1 MEEYQVI
8 AVIGGLILLTLFFS
22 SVAEAYEQKQRENR
36 IKILRIKRGLDE
48 FSDLL
53 ERLKDCDIGNDIRDL
68 LLNEIMARLQTIQG
82 IDRHFKG
89 IQALIAAANDGTK
102 QESTPDK
109 QSAAKIDDESELNKK
124 LVTLRRLDKQLNSTR
139 WFSVIKPDQLKNFS
153 QDVKLLRCEKI
164 FLFYSDQAR
173 SATEQENLLAAKE
186 HYYYIIHALKYS
198 GISSNPRII
207 EWQEQTEFMLNQ
219 ISQKV
224 ASNLKK
230 TVTERFADE
239 GGTSSPEKE
248 NNSTA
253 PPPTG

>member
-8 AVIGGLILLTLFFS
+8 AVIGGLLLLTLFFS
-22 SVAEAYEQKQRENR
+22 SVAEAYEQRQRENR
-36 IKILRIKRGLDE
+36 IKILRIKQGLDE
-48 FSDLL
+48 LSDLL
-53 ERLKDCDIGNDIRDL
+53 DRLKDCDIANDIRDL
-68 LLNEIMARLQTIQG
+68 LLNEIMARLQTIQS

-89 IQALIAAANDGTK
+89 IQALIAAAGDGTK

-109 QSAAKIDDESELNKK
+109 PSAAKITDESELNKK
-124 LVTLRRLDKQLNSTR
+124 LVTLHRLNKQLNSTQ
-139 WFSVIKPDQLKNFS
+139 WFSVVKPDQLKQFS

-164 FLFYSDQAR
+164 FLFYSDKAR

-219 ISQKV
+219 ISQQV
-224 ASNLKK
+224 ADNLKK
-230 TVTERFADE
+230 TVTERLAGDMPEQE
-239 GGTSSPEKE
+239 GHNE
-248 NNSTA
+248 
-253 PPPTG
+253 